1 MPYIKFNILV
11 QIIVLKNSF
20 EIQMSRILSSVSYI
34 PKFSLT
40 MMGIIGITMLDSI
53 MIDKDILYYLH
64 FGAAAEIDWY
74 VAFGYSAWAAILS
87 SP

>member
-64 FGAAAEIDWY
+64 FGAAAEID
-74 VAFGYSAWAAILS
+74 
-87 SP
+87 